1 MTIAADSPATFG
13 SGGAEPYARALR
25 HEGLLQLVRSDA
37 GRRPASGHAS
47 PDAVSPEADGPFDVA
62 RWSAAADAADLT
74 TLDDETGPVLDIGC
88 GPARMVRAAVARGLT
103 VLGLDVSPTAVAM
116 AREAGLPVAAGSVFD
131 PLAGEGEWNLALL
144 LDGNI
149 GIGGDPTALL
159 VRCAQILTPTGSVVV
174 ETAPD
179 ATLDDS
185 YEAHVV
191 DDQGHASA
199 AFPWAEVCREALHR
213 HARRA
218 DLRVAQTWSVDGR
231 TFCRL
236 RAR

>member
-1 MTIAADSPATFG
+1 MTIAPDRPATFG

-25 HEGLLQLVRSDA
+25 HEGLLQLVRATGGA
-37 GRRPASGHAS
+37 GRPASPPAAG
-47 PDAVSPEADGPFDVA
+47 DADEAFDVA
-62 RWSAAADAADLT
+62 RWSADADAADLT

-88 GPARMVRAAVARGLT
+88 GPARMVRAAVDRGLT

-116 AREAGLPVAAGSVFD
+116 AREAGLPVAGGSVFD
-131 PLAGEGEWNLALL
+131 PLPREGQWNLALL
-144 LDGNI
+144 LDGNV

-159 VRCAQILTPTGSVVV
+159 TRCAEILTATGSIVV
-174 ETAPD
+174 ETAPE
-179 ATLDDS
+179 ASLDDS

-199 AFPWAEVCREALHR
+199 TFPWAEVGREALHR
-213 HARRA
+213 HAKRSG
-218 DLRVAQTWSVDGR
+218 LRVAQTWSVDGR

>member
-1 MTIAADSPATFG
+1 MTIAPEQPATFG

-25 HEGLLQLVRSDA
+25 HEGLLQLVRAA
-37 GRRPASGHAS
+37 GAVGRPASPPAAGDR
-47 PDAVSPEADGPFDVA
+47 DADEPFDVA
-62 RWSAAADAADLT
+62 RWSADADAADLT
-74 TLDDETGPVLDIGC
+74 TLDAETGPVLDIGC
-88 GPARMVRAAVARGLT
+88 GPARMVRAAVDRGLT

-131 PLAGEGEWNLALL
+131 PLPREGEWNLALL
-144 LDGNI
+144 LDGNV

-159 VRCAQILTPTGSVVV
+159 TRCAEILTPTGSVVV

-179 ATLDDS
+179 ASLDDS

-199 AFPWAEVCREALHR
+199 TFPWAEVGREALHL
-213 HARRA
+213 HAGRSG
-218 DLRVAQTWSVDGR
+218 LRVAQTWSVEGR

>member
-1 MTIAADSPATFG
+1 VTIAPDRPATFG

-25 HEGLLQLVRSDA
+25 HEGLLQLVRVTGGA
-37 GRRPASGHAS
+37 GRPASPPAAG
-47 PDAVSPEADGPFDVA
+47 DADEAFDVA
-62 RWSAAADAADLT
+62 RWSADADAADLT

-88 GPARMVRAAVARGLT
+88 GPARMVRAAVDRGLT

-116 AREAGLPVAAGSVFD
+116 AREAGLPVAGGSVFD
-131 PLAGEGEWNLALL
+131 PLPRERQWNLALL
-144 LDGNI
+144 LDGNV

-159 VRCAQILTPTGSVVV
+159 TRCAEILTATGSIVV
-174 ETAPD
+174 ETAPE
-179 ATLDDS
+179 ASLDDS

-199 AFPWAEVCREALHR
+199 TFPWAEVGREALHR
-213 HARRA
+213 HAKRSG
-218 DLRVAQTWSVDGR
+218 LRVAQTWSVDGR

>member
-1 MTIAADSPATFG
+1 MTIAPDRPATFG

-25 HEGLLQLVRSDA
+25 HEGLLQLVRATGGA
-37 GRRPASGHAS
+37 GRPASPPAAG
-47 PDAVSPEADGPFDVA
+47 DADEAFDVA
-62 RWSAAADAADLT
+62 RWSADADAADLT

-88 GPARMVRAAVARGLT
+88 GPARMVRAAIERGLT

-116 AREAGLPVAAGSVFD
+116 AREAGLPVAGGSVFD
-131 PLAGEGEWNLALL
+131 PLPREGQWNLALL
-144 LDGNI
+144 LDGNV

-159 VRCAQILTPTGSVVV
+159 TRCAEILTTTGSIVV
-174 ETAPD
+174 ETAPE
-179 ATLDDS
+179 ASLDDS

-199 AFPWAEVCREALHR
+199 TFPWAEVGREALHR
-213 HARRA
+213 HAKRSG
-218 DLRVAQTWSVDGR
+218 LRVAQTWSVDGR

>member
-1 MTIAADSPATFG
+1 MTIAPDRPATFG

-25 HEGLLQLVRSDA
+25 HEGLLQLVRATGGA
-37 GRRPASGHAS
+37 GRPASPPAAG
-47 PDAVSPEADGPFDVA
+47 DADEAFDVA
-62 RWSAAADAADLT
+62 RWSADADAADLT

-88 GPARMVRAAVARGLT
+88 GPARMVRAAVERGLT

-116 AREAGLPVAAGSVFD
+116 AREAGLPVAGGSVFD
-131 PLAGEGEWNLALL
+131 PLPREGQWNLALL
-144 LDGNI
+144 LDGNV

-159 VRCAQILTPTGSVVV
+159 TRCAEILTTTGSIVV
-174 ETAPD
+174 ETAPE
-179 ATLDDS
+179 ASLDDS

-199 AFPWAEVCREALHR
+199 TFPWAEVGREALHR
-213 HARRA
+213 HAKRSG
-218 DLRVAQTWSVDGR
+218 LRIAQTWSVDGR

>member
-1 MTIAADSPATFG
+1 MTIAPEQPATFG

-25 HEGLLQLVRSDA
+25 HEGQLQLVRMA
-37 GRRPASGHAS
+37 GAAGRPASPPSSG
-47 PDAVSPEADGPFDVA
+47 DGDEPFDVA
-62 RWSAAADAADLT
+62 RWSADADAADLT
-74 TLDDETGPVLDIGC
+74 TLDHETGPVLDIGC
-88 GPARMVRAAVARGLT
+88 GPARMVRAAVDRGLT

-116 AREAGLPVAAGSVFD
+116 ALEAGLPVAGGSVFD
-131 PLAGEGEWNLALL
+131 PLPREGEWNLALL
-144 LDGNI
+144 LDGNV

-159 VRCAQILTPTGSVVV
+159 TRCAEILTSTGSIVV
-174 ETAPD
+174 ETAPQ
-179 ATLDDS
+179 ASLDDS

-191 DDQGHASA
+191 DDQGHESA
-199 AFPWAEVCREALHR
+199 TFPWAEVGREALHR

-218 DLRVAQTWSVDGR
+218 GLRVAQTWSVDGR

>member
-1 MTIAADSPATFG
+1 MTIAPDRPATFG

-25 HEGLLQLVRSDA
+25 HEGLLQLVRATGGA
-37 GRRPASGHAS
+37 GRPASPPAAG
-47 PDAVSPEADGPFDVA
+47 DADEAFDVA
-62 RWSAAADAADLT
+62 RWSADADAADLT

-88 GPARMVRAAVARGLT
+88 GPARMVRAAVDRGLT

-116 AREAGLPVAAGSVFD
+116 AREAGLPVAGGSVFD
-131 PLAGEGEWNLALL
+131 PLPREGQWNLALL
-144 LDGNI
+144 LDGNV

-159 VRCAQILTPTGSVVV
+159 TRCAEILTTTGSIVV
-174 ETAPD
+174 ETAPE

-199 AFPWAEVCREALHR
+199 TFPWAEVGREALHR
-213 HARRA
+213 HAKRSG
-218 DLRVAQTWSVDGR
+218 LRVAQTWSVDGR

>member
-1 MTIAADSPATFG
+1 MTIAPDRPATFG

-25 HEGLLQLVRSDA
+25 HEGLLQLVRATGGA
-37 GRRPASGHAS
+37 GRPASPPAAG
-47 PDAVSPEADGPFDVA
+47 DADADDAFDVA
-62 RWSAAADAADLT
+62 RWSADADAADLT

-88 GPARMVRAAVARGLT
+88 GPARMVRAAVERGLT

-116 AREAGLPVAAGSVFD
+116 AREAGLPVAGGSVFD
-131 PLAGEGEWNLALL
+131 PLPREGQWNLALL
-144 LDGNI
+144 LDGNV

-159 VRCAQILTPTGSVVV
+159 TRCAEILTTTGSIVV
-174 ETAPD
+174 ETAPE
-179 ATLDDS
+179 ASLDDS

-199 AFPWAEVCREALHR
+199 TFPWAEVGREALHR
-213 HARRA
+213 HAKRSG
-218 DLRVAQTWSVDGR
+218 LRVAQTWSVDGR

>member
-1 MTIAADSPATFG
+1 MTIAPDQPATFG

-25 HEGLLQLVRSDA
+25 HEGLLQLVRAA
-37 GRRPASGHAS
+37 GGAGRPASPPAAG
-47 PDAVSPEADGPFDVA
+47 DADEAFDVA
-62 RWSAAADAADLT
+62 RWSADADAADLT

-88 GPARMVRAAVARGLT
+88 GPARMVRAAVDRGLT

-116 AREAGLPVAAGSVFD
+116 AREAGLPVAGGSVFD
-131 PLAGEGEWNLALL
+131 PLPREGQWNLALL
-144 LDGNI
+144 LDGNV

-159 VRCAQILTPTGSVVV
+159 TRCAEILTTTGSIVV
-174 ETAPD
+174 ETAPE
-179 ATLDDS
+179 ASLDDS

-199 AFPWAEVCREALHR
+199 TFPWAEVGREALHR
-213 HARRA
+213 HARLSG
-218 DLRVAQTWSVDGR
+218 LRVAQTWSVDGR

>member
-1 MTIAADSPATFG
+1 VTIAPDRPATFG

-25 HEGLLQLVRSDA
+25 HEGLLQLVRVTGGA
-37 GRRPASGHAS
+37 GRPASPPAAG
-47 PDAVSPEADGPFDVA
+47 DADEAFDVA
-62 RWSAAADAADLT
+62 RWSADADAADLT

-88 GPARMVRAAVARGLT
+88 GPARMVRAAVDRGLT

-116 AREAGLPVAAGSVFD
+116 AREAGLPVAGGSVFD
-131 PLAGEGEWNLALL
+131 PLPREGQWNLALL
-144 LDGNI
+144 LDGNV

-159 VRCAQILTPTGSVVV
+159 TRCAEILTATGSIVV
-174 ETAPD
+174 ETAPE
-179 ATLDDS
+179 ASLDDS

-199 AFPWAEVCREALHR
+199 TFPWAEVGREALHR
-213 HARRA
+213 HAKRSG
-218 DLRVAQTWSVDGR
+218 LRVAQTWSVDGR

>member
-1 MTIAADSPATFG
+1 MTIAPDRPATFG

-25 HEGLLQLVRSDA
+25 HEGLLQLVRVA
-37 GRRPASGHAS
+37 GGADRPASPPA
-47 PDAVSPEADGPFDVA
+47 AVDGDEPFDVA
-62 RWSAAADAADLT
+62 RWSADADAADLT

-88 GPARMVRAAVARGLT
+88 GPARMVRAAVDRGLT

-116 AREAGLPVAAGSVFD
+116 AREAGLPVAGGSVFD
-131 PLAGEGEWNLALL
+131 PLPREGQWNLALL

-159 VRCAQILTPTGSVVV
+159 TRCAEILTATGSIVV

-179 ATLDDS
+179 ASLDDS

-199 AFPWAEVCREALHR
+199 AFPWAEVGREALHR
-213 HARRA
+213 HARRSG
-218 DLRVAQTWSVDGR
+218 LRVAQTWSVDGR

>member
-1 MTIAADSPATFG
+1 MTIAPDRPATFG

-25 HEGLLQLVRSDA
+25 HEGLLQLVRVTGGA
-37 GRRPASGHAS
+37 GRPASPPAAG
-47 PDAVSPEADGPFDVA
+47 DADEAFDVA
-62 RWSAAADAADLT
+62 RWSADADAADLT

-88 GPARMVRAAVARGLT
+88 GPARMVRAAVDRGLT

-116 AREAGLPVAAGSVFD
+116 AREAGLPVAGGSVFD
-131 PLAGEGEWNLALL
+131 PLPREGQWNLALL
-144 LDGNI
+144 LDGNV

-159 VRCAQILTPTGSVVV
+159 TRCAEILTTTGSIVV
-174 ETAPD
+174 ETAPE
-179 ATLDDS
+179 ASLDDS

-199 AFPWAEVCREALHR
+199 TFPWAEVGREALHR
-213 HARRA
+213 HAKRSG
-218 DLRVAQTWSVDGR
+218 LRVAQTWSVDGR

>member
-1 MTIAADSPATFG
+1 MTIAPDRPATFG

-25 HEGLLQLVRSDA
+25 HEGLLQLVRATGGA
-37 GRRPASGHAS
+37 GRPASPPAAG
-47 PDAVSPEADGPFDVA
+47 DADEAFDVA
-62 RWSAAADAADLT
+62 RWSADADAADLT

-88 GPARMVRAAVARGLT
+88 GPARMVRAAVERGLT

-116 AREAGLPVAAGSVFD
+116 AREAGLPVAGGSVFD
-131 PLAGEGEWNLALL
+131 PLPREGQWNLALL
-144 LDGNI
+144 LDGNV

-159 VRCAQILTPTGSVVV
+159 TRCAEILTTTGSIVV
-174 ETAPD
+174 ETAPE

-199 AFPWAEVCREALHR
+199 TFPWAEVGREALHR
-213 HARRA
+213 HAKRSG
-218 DLRVAQTWSVDGR
+218 LRVAQTWSVDGR

>member
-1 MTIAADSPATFG
+1 MTIAPDRPATFG

-25 HEGLLQLVRSDA
+25 HEGLLQLVRVTGGA
-37 GRRPASGHAS
+37 ERPASPPAPGDTD
-47 PDAVSPEADGPFDVA
+47 DAFDVA
-62 RWSAAADAADLT
+62 RWSADADAADLT

-88 GPARMVRAAVARGLT
+88 GPARMVRAAVDRGLT

-116 AREAGLPVAAGSVFD
+116 AREAGLPVAGGSVFD
-131 PLAGEGEWNLALL
+131 PLPREGQWNLALL
-144 LDGNI
+144 LDGNV

-159 VRCAQILTPTGSVVV
+159 TRCAEILTATGSVVV
-174 ETAPD
+174 ETAPE
-179 ATLDDS
+179 ASLDDS

-199 AFPWAEVCREALHR
+199 TFPWAEVGREALHL
-213 HARRA
+213 HAGRSG
-218 DLRVAQTWSVDGR
+218 LRVAQTWSVDGR

>member
-1 MTIAADSPATFG
+1 VTIAPDRPATFG

-25 HEGLLQLVRSDA
+25 HEGLLQLVRVTGGA
-37 GRRPASGHAS
+37 GRPASPPAS
-47 PDAVSPEADGPFDVA
+47 GDTDDAFDVA
-62 RWSAAADAADLT
+62 RWSADADAADLT

-88 GPARMVRAAVARGLT
+88 GPARMVRAAVDRGLT

-116 AREAGLPVAAGSVFD
+116 AREAGLPVAGGSVFD
-131 PLAGEGEWNLALL
+131 PLPREGQWNLALL
-144 LDGNI
+144 LDGNV

-159 VRCAQILTPTGSVVV
+159 TRCAEILTTTGSIVV
-174 ETAPD
+174 ETAPE
-179 ATLDDS
+179 ASLDDS

-199 AFPWAEVCREALHR
+199 TFPWAEVGREALHL
-213 HARRA
+213 HAGRSG
-218 DLRVAQTWSVDGR
+218 LRVAQTWSVDGR

>member
-1 MTIAADSPATFG
+1 VTIAPDRPATFG

-25 HEGLLQLVRSDA
+25 HEGLLQLVRVTGGA
-37 GRRPASGHAS
+37 GRPASPPAAG
-47 PDAVSPEADGPFDVA
+47 DADEAFDVA
-62 RWSAAADAADLT
+62 RWSADADAADLT

-88 GPARMVRAAVARGLT
+88 GPARMVRAAVDRGLT

-116 AREAGLPVAAGSVFD
+116 AREAGLPVAGGSVFD
-131 PLAGEGEWNLALL
+131 PLPREGQWNLALL
-144 LDGNI
+144 LDGNV

-159 VRCAQILTPTGSVVV
+159 TRCAEILTATGSIVV
-174 ETAPD
+174 ETAPE
-179 ATLDDS
+179 ASLDDS

-199 AFPWAEVCREALHR
+199 TFPWAEVGREALHR
-213 HARRA
+213 HAQRSG
-218 DLRVAQTWSVDGR
+218 LRVAQTWSVDGR

>member
-1 MTIAADSPATFG
+1 MTIAPEQPATFG

-25 HEGLLQLVRSDA
+25 HEGLLQLVRVTGGA
-37 GRRPASGHAS
+37 GRPASPPAAG
-47 PDAVSPEADGPFDVA
+47 DADEAFDVA
-62 RWSAAADAADLT
+62 RWSADADAADLT

-88 GPARMVRAAVARGLT
+88 GPARMVRAAVDRGLT

-116 AREAGLPVAAGSVFD
+116 AREAGLPVAGGSVFD
-131 PLAGEGEWNLALL
+131 PLPREGQWNLALL
-144 LDGNI
+144 LDGNV

-159 VRCAQILTPTGSVVV
+159 TRCAEILTATGSIVV
-174 ETAPD
+174 ETAPE
-179 ATLDDS
+179 ASLDDS

-199 AFPWAEVCREALHR
+199 TFPWAEVGREALHR

-218 DLRVAQTWSVDGR
+218 GLRVAQTWSVDGR

>member
-1 MTIAADSPATFG
+1 MAPDRPATFG

-25 HEGLLQLVRSDA
+25 HEGLLQLVRVTGGA
-37 GRRPASGHAS
+37 GRPASPPAAG
-47 PDAVSPEADGPFDVA
+47 DADEAFDVA
-62 RWSAAADAADLT
+62 RWSADADAADLT

-88 GPARMVRAAVARGLT
+88 GPARMVRAAVDRGLT

-116 AREAGLPVAAGSVFD
+116 AREAGLPVAGGSVFD
-131 PLAGEGEWNLALL
+131 PLPREGQWNLALL
-144 LDGNI
+144 LDGNV

-159 VRCAQILTPTGSVVV
+159 TRCAEILTATGSIVV
-174 ETAPD
+174 ETAPE
-179 ATLDDS
+179 ASLDDS

-199 AFPWAEVCREALHR
+199 TFPWAEVGREALHR
-213 HARRA
+213 HAKRSG
-218 DLRVAQTWSVDGR
+218 LRVVQTWSVDGR

>member
-1 MTIAADSPATFG
+1 MTIAPDRPATFG

-25 HEGLLQLVRSDA
+25 HEGLLQLVRATGGA
-37 GRRPASGHAS
+37 GRPASPPAAG
-47 PDAVSPEADGPFDVA
+47 DADEAFDVA
-62 RWSAAADAADLT
+62 RWSADADAADLT

-88 GPARMVRAAVARGLT
+88 GPARMVRAAVDRGLT

-116 AREAGLPVAAGSVFD
+116 AREAGLPVAGGSVFD
-131 PLAGEGEWNLALL
+131 PLPREGQWNLALL
-144 LDGNI
+144 LDGNV

-159 VRCAQILTPTGSVVV
+159 TRCAEILTSTGSIVV
-174 ETAPD
+174 ETAPE
-179 ATLDDS
+179 ASLDDS

-199 AFPWAEVCREALHR
+199 TFPWAEVGREALHR
-213 HARRA
+213 HAKRSG
-218 DLRVAQTWSVDGR
+218 LRVAQTWSVDGR

>member
-1 MTIAADSPATFG
+1 MTIAPDRPATFG

-25 HEGLLQLVRSDA
+25 HEGLLQLVRATGGA
-37 GRRPASGHAS
+37 GRPASPPAAG
-47 PDAVSPEADGPFDVA
+47 DADEAFDVA
-62 RWSAAADAADLT
+62 RWSADADAADLT

-88 GPARMVRAAVARGLT
+88 GPARMVRAAVERGLT

-116 AREAGLPVAAGSVFD
+116 AREAGLPVAGGSVFD
-131 PLAGEGEWNLALL
+131 PLPREGQWNLALL
-144 LDGNI
+144 LDGNV

-159 VRCAQILTPTGSVVV
+159 TRCAEILTTTGSIVV
-174 ETAPD
+174 ETAPE
-179 ATLDDS
+179 ASLDDS

-199 AFPWAEVCREALHR
+199 TFPWAEVGREALHR
-213 HARRA
+213 HAKRSG
-218 DLRVAQTWSVDGR
+218 LRVAQTWSVDGR

>member
-1 MTIAADSPATFG
+1 MTIASDPRPTFG

-25 HEGLLQLVRSDA
+25 REGLLQLVRSPGSTRERGGRPGDA
-37 GRRPASGHAS
+37 ARGTAQA
-47 PDAVSPEADGPFDVA
+47 AFDVA
-62 RWSAAADAADLT
+62 RWTADADAADLT
-74 TLDDETGPVLDIGC
+74 TIDDARSVLDIGC
-88 GPARMVRAAVARGLT
+88 GPARMVRAAVDRGLT

-116 AREAGLPVAAGSVFD
+116 AREAGLPVAGGSVFD
-131 PLAGEGEWNLALL
+131 PLPREGQWNLALL
-144 LDGNI
+144 LDGNV

-159 VRCAQILTPTGSVVV
+159 TRCAEILTATGSIVV
-174 ETAPD
+174 ETAPE
-179 ATLDDS
+179 ASLDDS

-199 AFPWAEVCREALHR
+199 TFPWAEVGREALHR
-213 HARRA
+213 HAQRSG
-218 DLRVAQTWSVDGR
+218 LRVAQTWSVDGR

>member
-1 MTIAADSPATFG
+1 VTIAPDRPATFG

-25 HEGLLQLVRSDA
+25 HEGLLQLVRVTGGA
-37 GRRPASGHAS
+37 GRPASPPAS
-47 PDAVSPEADGPFDVA
+47 GDTDDAFDVA
-62 RWSAAADAADLT
+62 RWSADADAADLT

-88 GPARMVRAAVARGLT
+88 GPARMVRAAVDRGLT

-116 AREAGLPVAAGSVFD
+116 AREAGLPVAGGSVFD
-131 PLAGEGEWNLALL
+131 PLPREGQWNLALL
-144 LDGNI
+144 LDGNV

-159 VRCAQILTPTGSVVV
+159 TRCAEILTATGSIVV
-174 ETAPD
+174 ETAPE
-179 ATLDDS
+179 ASLDDS

-199 AFPWAEVCREALHR
+199 TFPWAEVGREALHR
-213 HARRA
+213 HAERSG
-218 DLRVAQTWSVDGR
+218 LRVAQTWSVDGR

>member
-1 MTIAADSPATFG
+1 VTIAPDRPATFG

-25 HEGLLQLVRSDA
+25 HEGLLQLVRATGGA
-37 GRRPASGHAS
+37 GRPASPPAAG
-47 PDAVSPEADGPFDVA
+47 DADEAFDVA
-62 RWSAAADAADLT
+62 RWSADADAADLT

-88 GPARMVRAAVARGLT
+88 GPARMVRAAVDRGLT

-116 AREAGLPVAAGSVFD
+116 AREAGLPVAGGSVFD
-131 PLAGEGEWNLALL
+131 PLPREGQWNLALL
-144 LDGNI
+144 LDGNV

-159 VRCAQILTPTGSVVV
+159 TRCAEILTSTGSIVV
-174 ETAPD
+174 ETAPE
-179 ATLDDS
+179 ASLDDS

-199 AFPWAEVCREALHR
+199 TFPWAEVGREALHR
-213 HARRA
+213 HAKRSG
-218 DLRVAQTWSVDGR
+218 LRVAQTWSVDGR

>member
-1 MTIAADSPATFG
+1 MTIAPDRPATFG

-25 HEGLLQLVRSDA
+25 HEGLLQLVRVTGGA
-37 GRRPASGHAS
+37 GRPASPPAAG
-47 PDAVSPEADGPFDVA
+47 DADEAFDVA
-62 RWSAAADAADLT
+62 RWSADADAADLT

-88 GPARMVRAAVARGLT
+88 GPARMVRAAVDRGLT

-116 AREAGLPVAAGSVFD
+116 AREAGLPVAGGSVFD
-131 PLAGEGEWNLALL
+131 PLPREGQWNLALL
-144 LDGNI
+144 LDGNV

-159 VRCAQILTPTGSVVV
+159 TRCAEILTATGSIVV
-174 ETAPD
+174 ETAPE
-179 ATLDDS
+179 ASLDDS

-191 DDQGHASA
+191 DDLGHASA
-199 AFPWAEVCREALHR
+199 TFPWAEVGREALHH
-213 HARRA
+213 HAGRSG
-218 DLRVAQTWSVDGR
+218 LRVAQTWSVDGR

>member
-1 MTIAADSPATFG
+1 MTIAPDRPATFG

-25 HEGLLQLVRSDA
+25 HEGLLQLVRVTGGA
-37 GRRPASGHAS
+37 GRPASPPAAG
-47 PDAVSPEADGPFDVA
+47 DADEAFDVA
-62 RWSAAADAADLT
+62 RWSADADAADLT

-88 GPARMVRAAVARGLT
+88 GPARMVRAAVDRGLT

-116 AREAGLPVAAGSVFD
+116 AREAGLPVAGGSVFD
-131 PLAGEGEWNLALL
+131 PLPREGQWNLALL
-144 LDGNI
+144 LDGNV

-159 VRCAQILTPTGSVVV
+159 TRCAEILTATGSIVV
-174 ETAPD
+174 ETAPE
-179 ATLDDS
+179 ASLDDS

-199 AFPWAEVCREALHR
+199 TFPWAEVGREALHR
-213 HARRA
+213 HAKRSG
-218 DLRVAQTWSVDGR
+218 LRVAQTWSVDGR

>member
-1 MTIAADSPATFG
+1 MTIAPDRPATFG

-25 HEGLLQLVRSDA
+25 HEGLLQLVRVTGGA
-37 GRRPASGHAS
+37 GRPASPPAAG
-47 PDAVSPEADGPFDVA
+47 DADEAFDVA
-62 RWSAAADAADLT
+62 RWSADADAADLT

-88 GPARMVRAAVARGLT
+88 GPARMVRAAVDRGLT

-116 AREAGLPVAAGSVFD
+116 AREAGLPVAGGSVFD
-131 PLAGEGEWNLALL
+131 PLPREGQWNLALL
-144 LDGNI
+144 LDGNV

-159 VRCAQILTPTGSVVV
+159 TRCAEILTATGSIVV
-174 ETAPD
+174 ETAPE
-179 ATLDDS
+179 ASLDDS

-199 AFPWAEVCREALHR
+199 TFPWAEVGREALHR
-213 HARRA
+213 HAQRSG
-218 DLRVAQTWSVDGR
+218 LRVAQTWSVDGR

>member
-1 MTIAADSPATFG
+1 MTIAPEQPATFG

-25 HEGLLQLVRSDA
+25 HEGLLQLVRAA
-37 GRRPASGHAS
+37 GGAGRPAS
-47 PDAVSPEADGPFDVA
+47 PPEVGDDEAFDVA
-62 RWSAAADAADLT
+62 RWSADADAADLT
-74 TLDDETGPVLDIGC
+74 TLDGETGPVLDIGC
-88 GPARMVRAAVARGLT
+88 GPARMVRAAVDRGLT

-116 AREAGLPVAAGSVFD
+116 AREAGLPVAGGSVFD
-131 PLAGEGEWNLALL
+131 PLPREGQWNLALL
-144 LDGNI
+144 LDGNV

-159 VRCAQILTPTGSVVV
+159 TRCAEILTATGSVVV
-174 ETAPD
+174 ETAPE
-179 ATLDDS
+179 ASLDDS

-199 AFPWAEVCREALHR
+199 TFPWAEVGREALHR

-218 DLRVAQTWSVDGR
+218 GLRVAQTWSVDGR

>member
-1 MTIAADSPATFG
+1 MTIAPEQPATFG

-25 HEGLLQLVRSDA
+25 HEGQLQLVRVA
-37 GRRPASGHAS
+37 GATDRPASPPSTG
-47 PDAVSPEADGPFDVA
+47 DGDGPFDVA
-62 RWSAAADAADLT
+62 RWSADADTADLT

-88 GPARMVRAAVARGLT
+88 GPARMVRAAVDRGLT
-103 VLGLDVSPTAVAM
+103 VLGLDVAPTAVAM
-116 AREAGLPVAAGSVFD
+116 ALEAGLPVAEGSVFD
-131 PLAGEGEWNLALL
+131 PLPREGEWNLALL
-144 LDGNI
+144 LDGNV

-159 VRCAQILTPTGSVVV
+159 TRCAEILTPSGSIVV
-174 ETAPD
+174 ETAPE
-179 ATLDDS
+179 ASLDDS

-199 AFPWAEVCREALHR
+199 TFPWAEVGREGLQR

-218 DLRVAQTWSVDGR
+218 GLWVAQTWSVDGR

>member
-1 MTIAADSPATFG
+1 VTIAPDRPATFG

-25 HEGLLQLVRSDA
+25 HEGLLQLVRVTGGA
-37 GRRPASGHAS
+37 GRPASPPAAG
-47 PDAVSPEADGPFDVA
+47 EADEAFDVA
-62 RWSAAADAADLT
+62 RWSADADAADLT

-88 GPARMVRAAVARGLT
+88 GPARMVRAAVDRGLT

-116 AREAGLPVAAGSVFD
+116 AREAGLPVAGGSVFD
-131 PLAGEGEWNLALL
+131 PLPREGQWNLALL
-144 LDGNI
+144 LDGNV

-159 VRCAQILTPTGSVVV
+159 TRCAEILTATGSIVV
-174 ETAPD
+174 ETAPE
-179 ATLDDS
+179 ASLDDS

-199 AFPWAEVCREALHR
+199 TFPWAEVGREALHR
-213 HARRA
+213 HAKRSG
-218 DLRVAQTWSVDGR
+218 LRVAQTWSVDGR

>member
-1 MTIAADSPATFG
+1 MTIAPDRPATFG

-25 HEGLLQLVRSDA
+25 HEGLLQLVRVTGGA
-37 GRRPASGHAS
+37 GRPASPPAAG
-47 PDAVSPEADGPFDVA
+47 DADEAFDVA
-62 RWSAAADAADLT
+62 RWSADADAADLT

-88 GPARMVRAAVARGLT
+88 GPARMVRAAVVRGLT

-116 AREAGLPVAAGSVFD
+116 AREAGLPVAGGSVFD
-131 PLAGEGEWNLALL
+131 PLPREGQWNLALL
-144 LDGNI
+144 LDGNV

-159 VRCAQILTPTGSVVV
+159 TRCAEILTATGSIVV
-174 ETAPD
+174 ETAPE
-179 ATLDDS
+179 ASLDDS

-199 AFPWAEVCREALHR
+199 TFPWAEVGREALHR
-213 HARRA
+213 HAKRSG
-218 DLRVAQTWSVDGR
+218 LRVAQTWSVDGR